1 MVAGLELLVSPVIES
16 LISNLASTA
25 FDGNNLFSDAKF
37 ELEKFYKTLTNIQA
51 VLCDAEK
58 MQVENMLVQN
68 WLRELKDVAYWAEE
82 VVGEFQY
89 EALRRRMKIHG
100 RMGKKIK
107 NFFSLSNP
115 VGFRLKMARK
125 VKGIN
130 RMLDGITKGME
141 SFKFVNLC
149 GTSNG
154 ATSCKV
160 SIERETSSHVN
171 DFEAVLGREL
181 DKSKVIGLLIDNSDS
196 NQKIHYSVV
205 RIVGMG
211 GIGKTTLAQL
221 VYADESVKEQF
232 QIKMWVCLSIKSNTK
247 EIFTDL
253 LESSSGGVSSMDAI
267 KNRLIERLKGKKY
280 LIVLD
285 DVWIDNKIDVEKL
298 LKDLLSMGSEGSKIL
313 MTMRSDEDI
322 PPKMG
327 CRYTQCGL
335 EGLLEE
341 DCWSLFE
348 NIAFGPGGAKKTPN
362 LVDIGL
368 KIVKKCG
375 GLPLAAKTLG
385 GLLRSRS
392 DELEWSYI
400 LNSQIWNLPQ
410 SEDKII
416 RVIKLSY
423 DRLSPSLKQCFSYC
437 SIFPKNY
444 NISKKKLIRLWMAE
458 GFLISPSGES
468 EVLEAVGD
476 NYFKILLLNY
486 FIQDEKRNQRG
497 DIKSFKMHDLVHDL
511 ALSVV
516 GTESSLVAVDSNGL
530 KCTEDTNRL
539 RRVGL
544 VLDLDISTTPL
555 PIYKANKLRTLVSFP
570 SSHASKINGSVWGS
584 MVSNWILLRVLDL
597 REAAIQELPASICK
611 MKHLR
616 YLDLSS
622 TYLEFFP
629 SSFTKLYNL
638 HTLRVK
644 DCIRLTELPKDI
656 RHLINMKYLIFSD
669 GHQVTQMPRGL
680 RKLSQLQELSTFV
693 VGKGK
698 GCGIEEL
705 KDLNFLRGK
714 LTVSRLENVR
724 NSIGANLKEK
734 KDIRYLALHWGG
746 ADDHNSVSEDTRE
759 YEMVF
764 DGLQPHPYLKELVIK
779 NFSGFKFPTWLGSTS
794 IYLPNLVS
802 VTLEKCDKCEHL
814 PGLGRLQFLKFF
826 TIERMVS
833 LRRIGSEFYGS
844 NEGAAVTNTSFPS
857 LIKLSFQ
864 CMDNLEEWLGDQS
877 SSLVSSFPCL
887 EELKIQG
894 RSMLRIMP
902 TLFPSLRLLDCAGI
916 SGMTLVSLV
925 ANNLTSLTDIY
936 ICNCTHPTL
945 LPQVLFRGNSVLR
958 TLTVSCCPKFEGFC
972 SDDAQEEKDLQLH
985 HNLSKSSLYRLKFEV
1000 CPSLTSLPD
1009 LQGLN
1014 SLTSLVIT
1022 VCKSL
1027 KSLPDGIQYLPA
1039 LEELKI
1045 TGMSDDL
1052 ESFPFPPL
1060 KADASPDEK
1069 YFISLRKL
1077 HINGWPNLKSDL
1089 PEQLQYLTSLRD
1101 LYIGMFPLL
1110 ETLPEWFGNLSS
1122 LKELS
1127 LYDCE
1132 QLKYLPS
1139 KEQMLR
1145 LTSLKELTL
1154 QGCRLLEVRCE
1165 PGNDESHKISHLG
1178 SAVSFAL

>member
-25 FDGNNLFSDAKF
+25 FNGNNLFSDAKF
-37 ELEKFYKTLTNIQA
+37 ELENFYKTLTNIQA
-51 VLCDAEK
+51 VLCDAKK
-58 MQVENMLVQN
+58 MQVENMLVQS

-82 VVGEFQY
+82 VVGEFHN
-89 EALRRRMKIHG
+89 EALRRRMETHG

-125 VKGIN
+125 VKEIN

-149 GTSNG
+149 STSNG

-160 SIERETSSHVN
+160 NIERETSSHVN
-171 DFEAVLGREL
+171 DSEAVLGRET
-181 DKSKVIGLLIDNSDS
+181 DKSKVIGLLIDNSNS

-221 VYADESVKEQF
+221 VYADESVKEHF
-232 QIKMWVCLSIKSNTK
+232 QIKMWVCVSIKSNTK

-253 LESSSGGVSSMDAI
+253 LESSSGGVSNMDAI

-327 CRYTQCGL
+327 
-335 EGLLEE
+335 
-341 DCWSLFE
+341 
-348 NIAFGPGGAKKTPN
+348 AKKTPN

-368 KIVKKCG
+368 KIVRKCG

-392 DELEWSYI
+392 DEQEWSYI

-416 RVIKLSY
+416 GVIKLSY

-468 EVLEAVGD
+468 EVLEA
-476 NYFKILLLNY
+476 
-486 FIQDEKRNQRG
+486 DEKRNQRG

-516 GTESSLVAVDSNGL
+516 GTESSLVAADSTLQGNGL

-555 PIYKANKLRTLVSFP
+555 PIYKANKLRTLISFP
-570 SSHASKINGSVWGS
+570 SSHASKINGSIRDS

-638 HTLRVK
+638 LTLRVK

-656 RHLINMKYLIFSD
+656 RHLISLKYLIYSE

-698 GCGIEEL
+698 GCGIEEM
-705 KDLNFLRGK
+705 KDLNFLGGK
-714 LTVSRLENVR
+714 HTISRLENVS

-734 KDIRYLALHWGG
+734 KDIRYLALHWGDT
-746 ADDHNSVSEDTRE
+746 DDHNSVIENTHE

-794 IYLPNLVS
+794 IYLPHLVC

-844 NEGAAVTNTSFPS
+844 NEGAAMTTNTSFPS

-877 SSLVSSFPCL
+877 SSLVSCFPCL

-902 TLFPSLRLLDCAGI
+902 TLFPSLRL
-916 SGMTLVSLV
+916 
-925 ANNLTSLTDIY
+925 NLF
-936 ICNCTHPTL
+936 
-945 LPQVLFRGNSVLR
+945 V
-958 TLTVSCCPKFEGFC
+958 C
-972 SDDAQEEKDLQLH
+972 S
-985 HNLSKSSLYRLKFEV
+985 
-1000 CPSLTSLPD
+1000 
-1009 LQGLN
+1009 
-1014 SLTSLVIT
+1014 
-1022 VCKSL
+1022 
-1027 KSLPDGIQYLPA
+1027 
-1039 LEELKI
+1039 
-1045 TGMSDDL
+1045 
-1052 ESFPFPPL
+1052 
-1060 KADASPDEK
+1060 
-1069 YFISLRKL
+1069 
-1077 HINGWPNLKSDL
+1077 
-1089 PEQLQYLTSLRD
+1089 
-1101 LYIGMFPLL
+1101 
-1110 ETLPEWFGNLSS
+1110 
-1122 LKELS
+1122 
-1127 LYDCE
+1127 
-1132 QLKYLPS
+1132 
-1139 KEQMLR
+1139 
-1145 LTSLKELTL
+1145 
-1154 QGCRLLEVRCE
+1154 
-1165 PGNDESHKISHLG
+1165 
-1178 SAVSFAL
+1178 